1 MKKNINTYVSAIAS
15 DNAEY
20 IIEGNYESVADYIIS
35 NADFSTGWNEYF
47 DEKELDE
54 TGEPSAEQIDEL
66 KDYLKKYYN
75 FLPEISK

>member
-1 MKKNINTYVSAIAS
+1 MKKNIDTYVSSIAS

-20 IIEGNYESVADYIIS
+20 IIS
-35 NADFSTGWNEYF
+35 NADFSTAWNEYF

-75 FLPEISK
+75 FLP